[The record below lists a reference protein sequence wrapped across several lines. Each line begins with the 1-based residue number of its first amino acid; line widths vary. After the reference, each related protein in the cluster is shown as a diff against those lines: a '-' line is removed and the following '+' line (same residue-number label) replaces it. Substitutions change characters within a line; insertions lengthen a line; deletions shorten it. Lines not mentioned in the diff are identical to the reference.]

1 MKFDDPILNV
11 LERKGWAVYS
21 VSPTTT
27 VYDALR
33 EMSRRD
39 VGSLA
44 VMDGARLVGI
54 LSERDYSR
62 KVILLGR
69 SSMDT
74 SVEEVMSP
82 AASVLPSDSVDH
94 CLHLMASARLRH
106 LTVVDRGE
114 VVGVVSIGDLVNWVI
129 SAQAAT
135 IDHLHH
141 YIAADYPA

>member
-1 MKFDDPILNV
+1 MRFSDPILDV
-11 LERKGWAVYS
+11 LDRKGWTVYS
-21 VSPTTT
+21 VSPTTS

-33 EMSRRD
+33 EMAARD
-39 VGSLA
+39 IGALA
-44 VMDGARLVGI
+44 VMDGPRLVGI

-62 KVILLGR
+62 KVMLLGR
-69 SSMDT
+69 SSLDT
-74 SVEEVMSP
+74 CVEEVMSAP
-82 AASVLPSDSVDH
+82 ASVLLSDSVDH

-106 LTVVDRGE
+106 LTVLDRGE
-114 VVGVVSIGDLVNWVI
+114 LIGVISIGDLVNWVI